1 MSSVEGRTKKN
12 IPGAIIVVRLR
23 FLRGLPKDMVNL
35 ILVATFTKYVL
46 YLYSI
51 EQLTS
56 LNKKCNFV

>member
-1 MSSVEGRTKKN
+1 MSSVEGRTKKD